1 MSITG
6 GHLTY
11 PPPLPPRPLLFI
23 KAFLLYRLIRAGSS
37 SQPRV
42 PLPPPLLHHR
52 PAHNP
57 PLQPPLLI
65 PRLLD
70 PYLGVLPPRHAV
82 LLPPRLT
89 SRLPPLLPLDL
100 LLLLVSYPLLLLPPL
115 LPLVLR
121 ERTRGEPAASRA
133 TPPPLPL
140 IPGFAPVPRPA
151 AVLIVAVRARSP
163 GRLRG
168 GSPSLSSR
176 FSVGVAFSCP
186 LSCPISLAAPLRV
199 PVPLPLA
206 VAFPLPR
213 SVPRPGPRALAV
225 AVSSRARRPR
235 VVAWRHGA
243 LHQQNKRRVHPL
255 QNISSRELSQHVRL
269 ASVSQ
274 SRSSRKI
281 D

>member
-1 MSITG
+1 MTG
-6 GHLTY
+6 GRLTY
-11 PPPLPPRPLLFI
+11 PPPLPPRPLLLI
-23 KAFLLYRLIRAGSS
+23 KPLLLYRLVRAGSS

-52 PAHNP
+52 PAHDP
-57 PLQPPLLI
+57 PLQPLLI
-65 PRLLD
+65 PGLLN

-82 LLPPRLT
+82 LLPPRLP

-115 LPLVLR
+115 FPLVLR
-121 ERTRGEPAASRA
+121 ERIRGDPAASRA

-168 GSPSLSSR
+168 GSSSLSSR

-206 VAFPLPR
+206 IAFSFPR
-213 SVPRPGPRALAV
+213 SVPRPAPRALAV
-225 AVSSRARRPR
+225 AVSSCARRPR

-243 LHQQNKRRVHPL
+243 LHQQNKRRVPSAEYQLAGVVSARAAGLGVAEPL
-255 QNISSRELSQHVRL
+255 FP
-269 ASVSQ
+269 
-274 SRSSRKI
+274 
-281 D
+281 